1 MGKMKNNEM
10 EEMDL
15 KKLSIKM
22 SIPMVISMISLALYN
37 LIDSIFVSNI
47 GTEALTAISL
57 SYPMQAIMIAIALGT
72 GIGIN
77 SLMSRKLGEK
87 ETETVQNVALH
98 GILLMIIAY
107 IIIAIFG
114 GTLLEKLFMSF
125 TQDELTVTYA
135 VNYLSICMFFS
146 FGLLFQILFEK
157 ISEAFGKTVYS
168 MVIQFSG
175 AAINLILDP
184 ILIYGLLGMRA
195 LGVKGAA
202 IATVIGQISG
212 MIIGLILLKKNC
224 ISFNIKKF
232 KYSFKII
239 KDIFIDGLPS
249 IISESMAAFVTLIL
263 NKLLIN
269 YSNFAV
275 PLWGIY
281 NKVQSFIFM
290 IVYGFNYGMIPIV
303 GYNYGAKRYD
313 RMKKTIKIFII
324 YAEIIMVVGVIIF
337 MLLGKTIF
345 NIYGAEQGIIDI
357 GINAL
362 RILSLGFM
370 FAGIS
375 LVLSSAFQAVGK
387 GIYSLIIFILRQL
400 VINIPM
406 IYILQNHVDVSTI
419 WYIFVI
425 SEISAMIVSIILY
438 KKENKKIMILN

>member
-1 MGKMKNNEM
+1 MGKLKKNEM

-15 KKLSIKM
+15 RKLSIKM

-37 LIDSIFVSNI
+37 LVDSIFVSNI

-57 SYPMQAIMIAIALGT
+57 SYPIQAIITGIALGT

-77 SLMSRKLGEK
+77 SLISRKLGEK
-87 ETETVQNVALH
+87 QEETVQNVTLH
-98 GILLMIIAY
+98 GILLMIIIY

-114 GTLLEKLFMSF
+114 GTLLETLFMTF
-125 TQDELTVTYA
+125 TQDKLTVSYA
-135 VNYLSICMFFS
+135 VSYLSICMFYS

-175 AAINLILDP
+175 AVINLILDP
-184 ILIYGLLGMRA
+184 ILIYGLLGMPA

-212 MIIGLILLKKNC
+212 MSIGLILLKKNC
-224 ISFNIKKF
+224 ISFSLKRF
-232 KYSFKII
+232 KYSFNII
-239 KDIFIDGLPS
+239 KDIFSVGLPS

-263 NKLLIN
+263 NKLLI
-269 YSNFAV
+269 SFSDFAV

-303 GYNYGAKRYD
+303 GYNYGAKKYD
-313 RMKKTIKIFII
+313 RMKQTIRIFIV
-324 YAEIIMVVGVIIF
+324 YAEVIMAAGVIIF
-337 MLLGKTIF
+337 MFLGKTIF
-345 NIYGAEQGIIDI
+345 NIYGAEQGIVDI

-362 RILSLGFM
+362 RILSLGFL

-375 LVLSSAFQAVGK
+375 LVLSSVFQATGK
-387 GIYSLIIFILRQL
+387 GIYSLIIFVLRQL
-400 VINIPM
+400 IINIPM
-406 IYILQNHVDVSTI
+406 IYLLKNHIDINTV
-419 WYIFVI
+419 WYVFVI
-425 SEISAMIVSIILY
+425 SEISAMIVSLILY
-438 KKENKKIMILN
+438 KKENRKLCL

>member
-1 MGKMKNNEM
+1 MEKVKNNDM
-10 EEMDL
+10 EEMNL

-37 LIDSIFVSNI
+37 LVDSIFVSNI

-57 SYPMQAIMIAIALGT
+57 SYPIQAIITGIALGT

-87 ETETVQNVALH
+87 KEEMVQNIALH
-98 GILLMIIAY
+98 GVLLMVITY

-114 GTLLEKLFMSF
+114 GTLVEKLFMSF
-125 TQDELTVTYA
+125 TQDKLTLNYTVT
-135 VNYLSICMFFS
+135 YLSICLFFS

-157 ISEAFGKTVYS
+157 IAEAFGKTVYS
-168 MVIQFSG
+168 MTIQFSG
-175 AAINLILDP
+175 AVINLILDP
-184 ILIYGLLGMRA
+184 ILIYGLLGIPA

-224 ISFNIKKF
+224 ISFSLKRF
-232 KYSFKII
+232 KYSFNIV
-239 KDIFIDGLPS
+239 KDIFVVGLPS
-249 IISESMAAFVTLIL
+249 IISECMAAFVTLIL
-263 NKLLIN
+263 NKLLIV

-303 GYNYGAKRYD
+303 GYNYGAKKYD
-313 RMKKTIKIFII
+313 RMKQTIKIFVV
-324 YAEIIMVVGVIIF
+324 YAEIIMAIGAIIF
-337 MLLGKTIF
+337 MFLGKTIF

-362 RILSLGFM
+362 RILSLGFL

-375 LVLSSAFQAVGK
+375 LVLSSVFQAIGK
-387 GIYSLIIFILRQL
+387 GSYSLIIFVLRQL
-400 VINIPM
+400 IINIPI
-406 IYILQNHVDVSTI
+406 IYLLQKYADINTI
-419 WYIFVI
+419 WYVFVI
-425 SEISAMIVSIILY
+425 SEISAMVVSLILY
-438 KKENKKIMILN
+438 KKENKKLCL

>member
-1 MGKMKNNEM
+1 MGKLNKNDM

-57 SYPMQAIMIAIALGT
+57 SYPIQAIIIAIALGT

-77 SLMSRKLGEK
+77 SLISRKLGEK
-87 ETETVQNVALH
+87 EEDTVQNVALH
-98 GILLMIIAY
+98 GILLMIITY
-107 IIIAIFG
+107 IIIAVFG
-114 GTLLEKLFMSF
+114 GTLLEKLFMIF
-125 TQDELTVTYA
+125 TQDKLIVSYA
-135 VNYLSICMFFS
+135 VDYLSICLFFS
-146 FGLLFQILFEK
+146 FGVLFQILFEK

-175 AAINLILDP
+175 AVINLILDP
-184 ILIYGLLGMRA
+184 ILIYGLLGMPA

-212 MIIGLILLKKNC
+212 MCIGLILLKKNC
-224 ISFNIKKF
+224 ISFSLKSF

-239 KDIFIDGLPS
+239 KDIFSVGLPS

-263 NKLLIN
+263 NKLLI
-269 YSNFAV
+269 SFSDFAV

-303 GYNYGAKRYD
+303 GYNYGAKKYD
-313 RMKKTIKIFII
+313 RMKQTIKIFVV
-324 YAEIIMVVGVIIF
+324 YAEIVMTIGVVIF
-337 MLLGKTIF
+337 MFFGKTIF
-345 NIYGAEQGIIDI
+345 NIYGAEQGIVDI

-362 RILSLGFM
+362 RILSLGFL

-375 LVLSSAFQAVGK
+375 LVLSSVFQAIGK
-387 GIYSLIIFILRQL
+387 GIYSLIIFVLRQL
-400 VINIPM
+400 IINIP
-406 IYILQNHVDVSTI
+406 IICLLQNYLDVNTV
-419 WYIFVI
+419 WYVFVV

-438 KKENKKIMILN
+438 KRESKKLCL